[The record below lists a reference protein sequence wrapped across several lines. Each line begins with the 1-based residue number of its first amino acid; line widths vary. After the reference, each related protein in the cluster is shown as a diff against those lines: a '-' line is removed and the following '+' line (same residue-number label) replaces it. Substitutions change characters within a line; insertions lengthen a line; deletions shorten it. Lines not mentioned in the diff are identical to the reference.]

1 MAQGAILIE
10 RITFDLNIFKWKLIY
25 EASFLAF
32 CFLQACWWETPLGR
46 RLKVEIVRKIIYF
59 QMIEFGFL
67 MYIQTQR

>member
-10 RITFDLNIFKWKLIY
+10 RLTFELNIFEWKLIY
-25 EASFLAF
+25 DPTFLAF

-59 QMIEFGFL
+59 QMTEFGFL
-67 MYIQTQR
+67 MYIQTPR